1 MGTAAH
7 ITDATFEAEVLR
19 SPIPTILDLW
29 AEWCIPCK
37 RVAPIL
43 EEIAAEYQGKIRVTK
58 LDVDANPRTP
68 GIYNVTGIP
77 TLLVFKSGVL
87 VDTIVGFLSKDKLV
101 AKLSPHL
108 S

>member
-1 MGTAAH
+1 MDAANH

-19 SPIPTILDLW
+19 SPILTIIDFW
-29 AEWCIPCK
+29 ADWCMPCK
-37 RVAPIL
+37 RVAPIV
-43 EEIAAEYQGKIRVTK
+43 EEIATEYRGKIKVTK

-68 GIYNVTGIP
+68 GMYNVTGIP
-77 TLLVFKSGVL
+77 TLLVFKGGVL
-87 VDTIVGFLSKDKLV
+87 VDTIVGFLPKDKLV